1 MNLDLVVFDVD
12 GTITDSAAVI
22 TSCVTMALEELG
34 LEPQTKEQ
42 LKRWVGPPLS
52 VSFQTFA
59 GVPAEHV
66 DDAIATYRSY
76 YVDRMLSAP
85 LFPGISTALENIY
98 DAGIPM
104 AVATS
109 KIERLAAPI
118 LEHHDVARYFQHI
131 VGSREDEPNQT
142 KASVIADALG
152 RMKADGFSTENAV
165 MIGDRIHDVEGAHA
179 NGMETIG
186 ALWAGTDPVE
196 FATACCTANSPE
208 ELPGILLGDN

>member
-22 TSCVTMALEELG
+22 TSCVTEALEDLG

-59 GVPAEHV
+59 GVPEEHV
-66 DDAIATYRSY
+66 DHAIATYRSY

-85 LFPGISTALENIY
+85 LFPGISTALEEIKN
-98 DAGIPM
+98 AGIPM

-118 LEHHDVARYFQHI
+118 LEHHDVAHYFQHI

-142 KASVIADALG
+142 KASVISDALE
-152 RMKADGFSTENAV
+152 RMRADGFDTANAV
-165 MIGDRIHDVEGAHA
+165 MVGDRIHDVEGARA

-186 ALWAGTDPVE
+186 VLWAGTDPAE
-196 FATACCTANSPE
+196 FETACCTVRTPE
-208 ELPGILLGDN
+208 ELLEVLLGKK